1 MDKTLIK
8 DLIVEN
14 QNFVKDVQFVKRDIE
29 LSEHFNYVFV
39 GLRRAGKSY
48 LMFQQMHR
56 LLDSGHRI
64 EEMLY
69 FNFEDDRIANL
80 QTEVLD
86 IIKRSY
92 EELYAYRPVFFLDEI
107 QLVPGWEKFVRRL
120 ADRKYQVY
128 VTGSNANML
137 SSEIAT
143 TLGGRFVIQQVYP
156 YSFPEYLQASGIQ
169 TGEHWFHANRSE
181 VIRNYE
187 SYFRFGGL
195 PELVLFPAKERRMW
209 LSSLYNK
216 IFFGDLVARYSIRND
231 LALKFLIRKLA
242 ESVKQPSSYNRLSNS
257 VSAAGKKVTT
267 DTIIDYIGY
276 LEETWLMFPIEN
288 FASKIVDKV
297 SSRKYYFVDNGVLNL
312 FLTDPETSLLENQVA
327 IQLKKK
333 YDKDLYFFYQN
344 IEVDFYVYEAKIA
357 VQVSYSLKDMET
369 RSREVNSLRKLAAS
383 QPVETMII
391 ITKDEEEVIRNEGE
405 LDIHVIPVWKWL
417 METFYTCLSGLN
429 H

>member
-333 YDKDLYFFYQN
+333 YDKDLYFFHQN